1 VVLLFLKNFFDKTFK
16 MLSIIKLSFF
26 DLIRSLTID
35 SNFRA
40 PNDGFDG
47 IPLKRNLKKHPHF
60 SEA

>member
-1 VVLLFLKNFFDKTFK
+1 
-16 MLSIIKLSFF
+16 MLSIIKSSFF

-40 PNDGFDG
+40 PNNGFDG
-47 IPLKRNLKKHPHF
+47 IPLKRNFEKHPHF